1 MEGCVSWD
9 VSLVIYYQIIW
20 EREIKEDEKREP
32 DWESER
38 EELFNYEN
46 ICFMRNKSSNIL
58 SNNLRK
64 RDKGRFRENR
74 DKDRESEREEF
85 SSHEKIYFMGSKS
98 RDILSIYLRKC
109 DKERQKE
116 RNRVRKWKRGI

>member
-1 MEGCVSWD
+1 M
-9 VSLVIYYQIIW
+9 
-20 EREIKEDEKREP
+20 K
-32 DWESER
+32 
-38 EELFNYEN
+38 

-64 RDKGRFRENR
+64 RDKGRFKENR
-74 DKDRESEREEF
+74 DKDWESEREKF
-85 SSHEKIYFMGSKS
+85 SSREKIYFMGSKS

-116 RNRVRKWKRGI
+116 RNRVRKWKRGILKPWTDMFHRKWVECYIIVY